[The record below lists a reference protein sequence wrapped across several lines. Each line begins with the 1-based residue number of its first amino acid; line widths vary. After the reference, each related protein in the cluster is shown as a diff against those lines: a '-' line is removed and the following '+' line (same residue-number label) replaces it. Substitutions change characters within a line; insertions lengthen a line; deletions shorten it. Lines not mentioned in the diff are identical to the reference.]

1 MKIVNRKK
9 FIRSISIT
17 IFLIL
22 FMIII
27 FTNVSLSH
35 SEIKYKQIAV
45 SSGDTLWS
53 LAKYEKSNN
62 PYFEDTDIRDIIE
75 VIKTSNNLKSSNIN
89 AYDELLIPTI

>member
-17 IFLIL
+17 IFLVV
-22 FMIII
+22 FMIMIL
-27 FTNVSLSH
+27 TNVSLSH
-35 SEIKYKQIAV
+35 SDIKYKKVAV

-62 PYFEDTDIRDIIE
+62 PYFENSDIRDIVEI
-75 VIKTSNNLKSSNIN
+75 IKTSNNLKTSNIN
-89 AYDELLIPTI
+89 VYDELLIPTI

>member
-1 MKIVNRKK
+1 MKIVNRRK
-9 FIRSISIT
+9 FVRSISIT
-17 IFLIL
+17 VGLIV
-22 FMIII
+22 FMIIVL
-27 FTNVSLSH
+27 TNVSLSH

-62 PYFEDTDIRDIIE
+62 PYFEDADIRDIIE